1 MKFEIQMLHILII
14 QNALVIS
21 QVLMKLILL
30 IKNHR
35 QIRNAFSVL
44 FWVVPMQ
51 FAQVLLVQLGE

>member
-1 MKFEIQMLHILII
+1 MKFEIQMLHIFII

-21 QVLMKLILL
+21 RVLMKLILL

-35 QIRNAFSVL
+35 QIQNAFSVL